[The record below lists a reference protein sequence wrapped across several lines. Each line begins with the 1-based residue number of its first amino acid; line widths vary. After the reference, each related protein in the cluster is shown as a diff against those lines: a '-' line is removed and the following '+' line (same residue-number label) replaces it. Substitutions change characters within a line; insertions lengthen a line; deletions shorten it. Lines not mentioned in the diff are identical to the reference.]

1 MGKSIWEWLEIEPTK
16 DIDVIKAAYAE
27 VSKKYHPSEHP
38 EEFKRLRD
46 CYKMAINLAKG
57 KAEHQVEVF
66 SGFSYT
72 GADRDVDLADSET
85 AEKYK
90 FNISKEIT
98 ALEKEDADT
107 SKYDFSSVVYEDS
120 LSDRQKRMLSLFG
133 EMMSFVRINPWRYG
147 NKRVI
152 ETVMFN
158 WDKSPY
164 KEEITPVFIECILN
178 IISET
183 RELGV
188 GVADVIEK
196 ILFTDSSN
204 SQMGALHS
212 RFRSVLPDINN
223 TRIKEADFST
233 EDVRKCFC
241 GLLNYPAPI
250 LKDGISYG
258 PKMPYNMATKI
269 LPIKEILLFHDDKKV
284 AYYFS
289 EELSYSI
296 DAKTDAL
303 TLYDFNNDII
313 LKMGPD
319 NSNYPYLLN
328 HLAQNG
334 SRYIGK
340 KITDETGVIAKLEDY
355 SEYWKEINYH
365 GMVLSVVSV
374 CLMVSLV
381 FYMYSIGLKNTEYSW
396 INDCMQGLFYIFAL
410 AFILVCGRY
419 KYGGVKLRDHKLV
432 SQCKKKKREFKN
444 DIKNKDAEYVLGS
457 NFYIFKRYIVFD
469 AVDRGY
475 NIILIDDIDE
485 LKCESKTD
493 GDLAPLLVIK
503 HYNGTA
509 YYCRMYP
516 SAVIERVIEI
526 INERKEEAKGQ

>member
-1 MGKSIWEWLEIEPTK
+1 MGKSIWDWLEVEPTK

-66 SGFSYT
+66 SGFSYI

-85 AEKYK
+85 AEKYE
-90 FNISKEIT
+90 FNISKERT
-98 ALEKEDADT
+98 DLEKENADT

-120 LSDRQKRMLSLFG
+120 LSDRQRRMISLFG
-133 EMMSFVRINPWRYG
+133 EMMSFVCINPWRYG

-158 WDKSPY
+158 WNKSPY

-188 GVADVIEK
+188 GAADVIEK

-212 RFRSVLPDINN
+212 RFRSVLPDIND
-223 TRIKEADFST
+223 TRIKEADFSM

-241 GLLNYPAPI
+241 GLLNYPVPI

-284 AYYFS
+284 GYYFS

-328 HLAQNG
+328 HLA
-334 SRYIGK
+334 
-340 KITDETGVIAKLEDY
+340 
-355 SEYWKEINYH
+355 
-365 GMVLSVVSV
+365 
-374 CLMVSLV
+374 LV

-410 AFILVCGRY
+410 AFILICGRY

-432 SQCKKKKREFKN
+432 SQCKRKKREFKN
-444 DIKNKDAEYVLGS
+444 DIKNKDAEYVLGR

-469 AVDRGY
+469 AMDRGY
-475 NIILIDDIDE
+475 NIIPIDDIDE

-493 GDLAPLLVIK
+493 GELAPVLVIK

-516 SAVIERVIEI
+516 SVVIERVIEI